1 MKWIL
6 LGLVFSS
13 ALWAETSKIIPSV
26 FEAAEIYVDEDEM
39 TEEGYLRPD
48 IKAALQILRE
58 KKISK
63 EFLKER
69 LATKS
74 LSYTLPQDDKFDLW
88 SQEEKLQADEEEVPE
103 VALHAYKLD
112 VHSQAGIWFKDDIY
126 TYFFVTD
133 GVIPTGK
140 VTSVYKG
147 IGSGRGFFFSEVDR
161 SIFPVPGISAKK
173 PQGHLIVDY
182 GVIKFNGDNVK
193 EMQKISSV
201 IIDIAIAVYQAY
213 DPENSQVIV
222 NLRKEIKALTEILI
236 GLKKDDRLATG
247 TFGYKTSE
255 ISEALKDESYIEF
268 SKVHS
273 GTNANKKWEYE
284 VFFRLLRN

>member
-13 ALWAETSKIIPSV
+13 ALWAETSRIIPSV
-26 FEAAEIYVDEDEM
+26 FEAAEIYVESDQDEHDES
-39 TEEGYLRPD
+39 YLRPD
-48 IKAALQILRE
+48 IRAALRILRE
-58 KKISK
+58 KKVSK
-63 EFLKER
+63 EYFKEI
-69 LATKS
+69 LVNK
-74 LSYTLPQDDKFDLW
+74 TLNFDLPEDDDFDQW
-88 SQEEKLQADEEEVPE
+88 TIEESFSDEEVPE

-112 VHSQAGIWFKDDIY
+112 VHAQAGTFFKDDIY

-147 IGSGRGFFFSEVDR
+147 VGSGKGFFFSETDR
-161 SIFPVPGISAKK
+161 SIFPVPGMVAKK
-173 PQGHLIVDY
+173 PHGHLIVDY

-213 DPENSQVIV
+213 DPENSEIIV

-247 TFGYKTSE
+247 SFGYKNSE
-255 ISEALKDESYIEF
+255 ISELLKEDSYLEF
-268 SKVHS
+268 SKIHS

>member
-26 FEAAEIYVDEDEM
+26 FEAAEIYVNNQEVDP
-39 TEEGYLRPD
+39 EEFYWRPD
-48 IKAALQILRE
+48 IKAALQIFQE
-58 KKISK
+58 QKISK

-69 LATKS
+69 LYTKS
-74 LSYTLPQDDKFDLW
+74 LNVELDSDDQFDLW
-88 SQEEKLQADEEEVPE
+88 NQEKSTGSEDVPE

-112 VHSQAGIWFKDDIY
+112 VHSQAGSFFKDDIY

-147 IGSGRGFFFSEVDR
+147 IGSGRGFFFSELDR

-173 PQGHLIVDY
+173 PSGHLIVDY

-193 EMQKISSV
+193 EMQKISSI

-247 TFGYKTSE
+247 SFGYKTSE
-255 ISEALKDESYIEF
+255 ISELLKEDSYIEF

-284 VFFRLLRN
+284 LFFRLLRN